1 MSIWNTDAPVQNES
15 GWNPVYL
22 FEWLGDDDMLYQFR
36 RPRIVRYDDGITDNI
51 HMAYYDM
58 NEKTMKYSYVD
69 NGNTTTGNENNG
81 AGAHG
86 HLNLDGYETWFE
98 PTDPTPPHGTGD
110 GQAGPLSEL
119 AGEYVAIDVDEN
131 GHPVIMYYDV
141 TNQTLKLAHSNSTTP
156 TAYGDWKI
164 QTVFRADDPNRSFVG
179 KYITMKIDATTGDIH
194 AACSRTS
201 TGGLIYLHA
210 TNVATGTDYTFDTSE
225 VVDFEGAVGTWA
237 DITLNGTTPYISY
250 LNNSMIGTFD
260 GLKMAYRIGADNWEY
275 ENVPLISGINDKRT
289 NIEYKKGLVGWTL
302 AIGYG
307 SDDFDIVYL
316 KPEE

>member
-1 MSIWNTDAPVQNES
+1 
-15 GWNPVYL
+15 
-22 FEWLGDDDMLYQFR
+22 
-36 RPRIVRYDDGITDNI
+36 
-51 HMAYYDM
+51 
-58 NEKTMKYSYVD
+58 
-69 NGNTTTGNENNG
+69 
-81 AGAHG
+81 
-86 HLNLDGYETWFE
+86 
-98 PTDPTPPHGTGD
+98 
-110 GQAGPLSEL
+110 
-119 AGEYVAIDVDEN
+119 
-131 GHPVIMYYDV
+131 MYYDIS
-141 TNQTLKLAHSNSTTP
+141 NQTLKLAYADAAVP
-156 TAYGDWKI
+156 TAYADWTI

-194 AACSRTS
+194 VACSRTS
-201 TGGLIYLHA
+201 TGSLIYLHA
-210 TNVATGTDYTFDTSE
+210 TDVVTGDNYDFDYSE

-250 LNNSMIGTFD
+250 LNNSMVGTFD

-289 NIEYKKGLVGWTL
+289 NIEYKGAVDWTL